1 MQFTTVKIAGAD
13 ALRVLDEYRAQYPA
27 TRQYPF
33 LIGDAEDL
41 ELLQEYIEEEAHD
54 PAEIL
59 RASLEVDPSAWIA
72 ERRASIEEDFDG
84 LDDAEIVGE
93 WPDGEVG
100 ETEIGLHKDVIT
112 GEIKPEVYLGLA
124 TVDEPWQLP
133 AILNYG
139 NWNDCPPPEVHA
151 AFHRDWL
158 RKYGAEIVGMS
169 NDVVQCV
176 VKNPP
181 HDREAAMELAWE
193 HYWYCSDVVEQGCG
207 SIANLAA
214 ALLDSPCWYFWWD

>member
-1 MQFTTVKIAGAD
+1 MEFTTIKIAGAD
-13 ALRVLDEYRAQYPA
+13 ALRVLDEHRARYRA

-41 ELLQEYIEEEAHD
+41 EFLREYIEDEEHD

-59 RASLEVDPSAWIA
+59 HASFDVDPAAWIA
-72 ERRASIEEDFDG
+72 ERRAGIEEDSDG
-84 LDDAEIVGE
+84 WDDAEIVGE
-93 WPDGEVG
+93 WPGGEVG
-100 ETEIGLHKDVIT
+100 KVEIGLHKDVVT
-112 GEIKPEVYLGLA
+112 GEIKPEVYMGLA
-124 TVDEPWQLP
+124 TVDEPWLLP

-158 RKYGAEIVGMS
+158 RRYGAEIVGMS
-169 NDVVQCV
+169 NDVVQCL

-181 HDREAAMELAWE
+181 RDREAAMALAWE
-193 HYWYCSDVVEQGCG
+193 QYWYCSDIVEQGCE

-214 ALLDSPCWYFWWD
+214 TLLDSPRWYFWWD